1 MFYVFNQ
8 IQKSNKHIPGLGCT
22 FINMNFVK
30 EECKGFS
37 SSWYFKCKMC
47 NCIMI
52 IDSERVIPDYSPINK
67 SAVNGAIAVGTGHT
81 QLVEL
86 FASLD
91 IPCMTSKMYT
101 KYINN
106 LSENIKTTALDV
118 IKLAG
123 VEKQLAIEASDI
135 NEVGT
140 PMCPVIADGQWSK
153 RSYKTK
159 YDAYSGV
166 VSLKIII
173 INVILKILKCLMIRA
188 RISQTG
194 QSM

>member
-1 MFYVFNQ
+1 MVTYNKKKIYFYNSEPFSSKSRRIVDMFYVFNQ
-8 IQKSNKHIPGLGCT
+8 IQKSNKHTPGLGCT
-22 FINMNFVK
+22 FIDMNFVK
-30 EECKGFS
+30 EECKGLS

-52 IDSERVIPDYSPINK
+52 IDSERVTPDYLPINK
-67 SAVNGAIAVGTGHT
+67 SAVNGTIAVGIGHT
-81 QLVEL
+81 QLAEL

-91 IPCMTSKMYT
+91 IPCMTSKTYT

-106 LSENIKTTALDV
+106 LSENIKATAWDV

-123 VEKQLAIEASDI
+123 VEEKQLAIEAGDI
-135 NEVGT
+135 DEDGT

-159 YDAYSGV
+159 YDAYSGA
-166 VSLKIII
+166 VS
-173 INVILKILKCLMIRA
+173 
-188 RISQTG
+188 
-194 QSM
+194 